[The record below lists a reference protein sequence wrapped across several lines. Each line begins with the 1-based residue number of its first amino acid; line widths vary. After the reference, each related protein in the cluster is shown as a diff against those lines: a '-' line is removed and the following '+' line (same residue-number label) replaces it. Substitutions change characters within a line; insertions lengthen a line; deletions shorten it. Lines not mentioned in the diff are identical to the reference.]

1 MGKPTK
7 VSNQIRRLRFE
18 AGEMTQAELAQRV
31 GVTRQ
36 TIIAIEQ
43 GRYSPSLE
51 MAFQIARVFDVTLDD
66 VFRYEAPEGGT
77 T

>member
-36 TIIAIEQ
+36 TIIAVEQ

-51 MAFQIARVFDVTLDD
+51 MAFQIAHALDVTLDD
-66 VFRYEAPEGGT
+66 VFRYESPEGT
-77 T
+77 PT